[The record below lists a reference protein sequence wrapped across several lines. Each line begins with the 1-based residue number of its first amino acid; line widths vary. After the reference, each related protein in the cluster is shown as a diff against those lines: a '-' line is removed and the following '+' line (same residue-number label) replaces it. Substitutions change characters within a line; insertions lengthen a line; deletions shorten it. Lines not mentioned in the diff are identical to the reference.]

1 TNHCVFS
8 IRESRQGLRLPAA
21 SWHFTCIPFP
31 RPWLLKPPTNYQNDE
46 SSSRTSPFTRGWHGL
61 LFAVFGGGSMKVM
74 RSAFL
79 GLGLLLAVSAA
90 QAQEPR
96 VKANIP
102 FDFVVGDRV
111 LPAGEYTVSQVTGE
125 AIAILSED
133 RKANALTVTSAC
145 ASADSSKSTRLVF
158 HALGGRYFLSQI
170 WVAGYSQGR
179 QLR

>member
-1 TNHCVFS
+1 
-8 IRESRQGLRLPAA
+8 
-21 SWHFTCIPFP
+21 
-31 RPWLLKPPTNYQNDE
+31 
-46 SSSRTSPFTRGWHGL
+46 
-61 LFAVFGGGSMKVM
+61 MKVM

-111 LPAGEYTVSQVTGE
+111 MPAGEYTVSQVSNA

-133 RKANALTVTSAC
+133 RKSTAMTVTSAC
-145 ASADSSKSTRLVF
+145 ASASPSKSTKLVF

-170 WVAGYSQGR
+170 WTAGYIQGR
-179 QLR
+179 QLRESKAEIELAKNGTTSKDLVLTANLSH

>member
-1 TNHCVFS
+1 
-8 IRESRQGLRLPAA
+8 
-21 SWHFTCIPFP
+21 
-31 RPWLLKPPTNYQNDE
+31 
-46 SSSRTSPFTRGWHGL
+46 
-61 LFAVFGGGSMKVM
+61 MKVM

-111 LPAGEYTVSQVTGE
+111 LPAGEYQLSEMGASGQ

-133 RKANALTVTSAC
+133 RKAKAVILTSAC
-145 ASADSSKSTRLVF
+145 ESSGPSKSSKLVF
-158 HALGGRYFLSQI
+158 HAIGGRYFLSQV
-170 WVAGYSQGR
+170 WTEGYSQGR
-179 QLR
+179 QLWESKAEIELAKNGTTSKDLVLAANRSH

>member
-1 TNHCVFS
+1 
-8 IRESRQGLRLPAA
+8 
-21 SWHFTCIPFP
+21 
-31 RPWLLKPPTNYQNDE
+31 
-46 SSSRTSPFTRGWHGL
+46 
-61 LFAVFGGGSMKVM
+61 MKIM

-111 LPAGEYTVSQVTGE
+111 LPAGEYHVSAMGASGQ

-133 RKANALTVTSAC
+133 RKAKALILTSAC
-145 ASADSSKSTRLVF
+145 ESSGPSKSSKLVF
-158 HALGGRYFLSQI
+158 HAIGGRYFLSQV
-170 WVAGYSQGR
+170 WTEGYSQGR
-179 QLR
+179 QLRESKAEIELAKNGARSKDLVLAANRSH